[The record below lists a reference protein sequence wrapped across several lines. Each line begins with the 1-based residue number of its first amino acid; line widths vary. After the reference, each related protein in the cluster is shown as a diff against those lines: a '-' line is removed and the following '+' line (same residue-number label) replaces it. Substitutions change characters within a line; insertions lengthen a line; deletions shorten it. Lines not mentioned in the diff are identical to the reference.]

1 MERAL
6 SAEHSFWSDFFWIE
20 PAFSPGRNESTEEGE
35 GGGRRREGEGGEK
48 VSVAKYWLVYTLEKE
63 VIQEEGQFGAGVGQ
77 GSRKL

>member
-20 PAFSPGRNESTEEGE
+20 PAFSPGRNESMERGREG
-35 GGGRRREGEGGEK
+35 REGEGGEK
-48 VSVAKYWLVYTLEKE
+48 VSVAKYWLVYTPEKE

-77 GSRKL
+77 GSRKS

>member
-20 PAFSPGRNESTEEGE
+20 PAFSPGRNESTE
-35 GGGRRREGEGGEK
+35 GGRGGKDGEGEGGEK
-48 VSVAKYWLVYTLEKE
+48 VSVAKYWLVYTPEKD

-77 GSRKL
+77 GSRKS